1 MVTCDMVHRFFKKA
15 KITVWQRKQVQRT
28 LTESEQKAKQYLD
41 IAGVIIVA
49 LDEDGHITLINERG
63 LKVLG
68 YHREELL
75 GKNWFKTCLPD
86 RFREK
91 VEDVYRQLMRDE
103 IKPVKYYENQ
113 IQKKDGEERII
124 SWHNAVFRNSNGKIT
139 GTLSSGEDITERKQ
153 AEEALRKSEEKY
165 RSIFENAIEGFFQST
180 PEGRFISVNPAFAK
194 LLGYASPEELVSSI
208 SDIAT
213 QYYANPEDR
222 DQYRQLLK
230 KAGSVNKFEF
240 QVQRKD
246 GSNIWVSNST
256 RAIYGRDGKIV
267 RYEGNVSEIT
277 ERKHAE
283 MELKEINQQLE
294 QAIATANQM
303 AMEAETA
310 NMAKSGFLAN
320 MSHEIRTPMNGI
332 LGFAD
337 LLLEEELTIEQ
348 REAAET
354 IKKSGENLL
363 SLINNILDL
372 SKVES
377 KKIELETIPF
387 NLESLILD
395 VGELVRTNI
404 GEKPVEINCQI
415 GDIHTNLLGDPTRL

>member
-240 QVQRKD
+240 QVQSKD

-303 AMEAETA
+303 AMEAEKA
-310 NMAKSGFLAN
+310 SMAKSGFLAN

-404 GEKPVEINCQI
+404 GEKPVEIN
-415 GDIHTNLLGDPTRL
+415 